1 MLNQS
6 NKETIPLYSRVAT
19 IIQNKITSGQY
30 NAGERLPTEEELVQY
45 FGVSKITIRSAL
57 SILEANGLISRNRGK
72 GTYVSDVIPEVR
84 QNTYTSLIGLV
95 PLSDSRITPLEI
107 KTIKIKES
115 RIPKDICSFFQ
126 MSNMEDISVIKRLV
140 TRKNVLN
147 YNEYYML
154 PDMAKHFTKKDLAEK
169 KSIQTILRAKI
180 GLKYTKGVMYLQAIA
195 AEPDISQLLKCQTFE
210 PLIYT
215 QTYFWSEEEKPFGIA
230 NRYFRAGQFK
240 YRVNINLSQNS
251 PEGS

>member
-1 MLNQS
+1 MLKQS
-6 NKETIPLYSRVAT
+6 NKESIPLYSRVAT

-30 NAGERLPTEEELVQY
+30 EAGERLPTEEELVRY
-45 FGVSKITIRSAL
+45 FEVSKITIRSAL
-57 SILEANGLISRNRGK
+57 SILEANGLIIRGRGK
-72 GTYVSDVIPEVR
+72 GTYVTDAIQEVK

-95 PLSDSRITPLEI
+95 PLSDSHIKPLEI

-115 RIPKDICSFFQ
+115 RIPKDICSFFR
-126 MSNMEDISVIKRLV
+126 MSNTENISIIKRLV
-140 TRKNVLN
+140 TRKNVSN

-154 PDMAKHFTKKDLAEK
+154 PDMAKHITKKDLSEK
-169 KSIQTILRAKI
+169 KSIQTILKAKI

-195 AEPDISQLLKCQTFE
+195 AEPDMSQLLKCQTFE

-215 QTYFWSEEEKPFGIA
+215 QTYFWSEPKKPFGIA

-240 YRVNINLSQNS
+240 YRVDIDLLQN
-251 PEGS
+251 PQEGS